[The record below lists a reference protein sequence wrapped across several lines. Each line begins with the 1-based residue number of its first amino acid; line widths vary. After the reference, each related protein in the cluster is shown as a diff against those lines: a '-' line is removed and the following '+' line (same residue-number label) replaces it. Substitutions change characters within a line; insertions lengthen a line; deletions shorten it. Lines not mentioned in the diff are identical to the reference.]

1 MDEAF
6 AAGVAAKRPL
16 PGVCALVALQRVRLV
31 EAFATSV
38 TSERL
43 LPRVYAQVTLQVS
56 VDGKAFVAVLARVR
70 PFSGVD
76 LLVHFQAVSPVKTFP
91 ALLTVKWADVCVE
104 TLMVPQQLLQSEA
117 FPTDVTHVGP
127 DT

>member
-1 MDEAF
+1 MDKAF
-6 AAGVAAKRPL
+6 AAGLAAKRPL
-16 PGVCALVALQRVRLV
+16 AGVRPLVALQRVRLV
-31 EAFATSV
+31 EAFAASV

-76 LLVHFQAVSPVKTFP
+76 LLVHFQAVSSVETFP
-91 ALLTVKWADVCVE
+91 ALLTVKWANLRVE
-104 TLMVPQQLLQSEA
+104 TLMVPQQLFQSEA
-117 FPTDVTHVGP
+117 LPTDVTHVGP